1 MPLLQVLFQAHK
13 IRNILVFSLVFTL
26 SLLFFYRI
34 NFNRISEI
42 EDLIENSLYTF
53 IQTNADGVSTGYF
66 EWDEMYEAIQNNDV
80 DFINHYERDITST
93 FAMSGAL
100 TIIDKPF
107 DGSYSYNIYSEN
119 GLSYV
124 EIGIFDS
131 FVEKYLPDKIVRIAF
146 NPQAVF
152 DETLDNPKF
161 NFEVT
166 VIDSTSIEGIQI
178 INNETPLKFF
188 HYLSAFSIALLSLL
202 IIQTFYLL
210 SIRSHYEIE
219 GLANIVM
226 LLSKKDAYTAEH
238 SKEVARFSV
247 LIATHLGL
255 SKHQQKILNKAGHL
269 HDIGKISISESILN
283 KTGNL
288 SREEYEEIKKHAMI
302 GSEIVSQFPNLKEVA
317 LIVKHHH
324 ELMDGSGYPD
334 GLKGDEIP
342 FNSQILNV
350 ADIYS
355 ALTTDRPYRLGFEP
369 KQALEM
375 MAKMPLNQALVAIL
389 KEHFLGGNLEKKQS
403 KR

>member
-1 MPLLQVLFQAHK
+1 MPLLELLFQTHK
-13 IRNILVFSLVFTL
+13 IRNSLVFILVFAL
-26 SLLFFYRI
+26 SILFFYRI
-34 NFNRISEI
+34 NDARISEI
-42 EDLIENSLYTF
+42 EDLMENSLYTF
-53 IQTNADGVSTGYF
+53 IHTNADGVSTGYF
-66 EWDEMYEAIQNNDV
+66 EWDEMYEAILNEDV
-80 DFINHYERDITST
+80 DFISHYERDITST
-93 FAMSGAL
+93 FAMSGVLA
-100 TIIDKPF
+100 IIDKPF
-107 DGSYSYNIYSEN
+107 DGSYSYTIYSEN
-119 GLSYV
+119 GTSYV

-131 FVEKYLPDKIVRIAF
+131 FVEKYLPDKMVRIAF

-161 NFEVT
+161 NFKVN
-166 VIDSTSIEGIQI
+166 VLDSTSIEGIQI
-178 INNETPLKFF
+178 VNTEKPLNFF

-202 IIQTFYLL
+202 IIQTFYQL

-238 SKEVARFSV
+238 SKDVACFAV

-255 SKHQQKILNKAGHL
+255 SKHQQKVLNKAGHL
-269 HDIGKISISESILN
+269 HDIGKIGISESILN
-283 KTGNL
+283 KTGSL
-288 SREEYEEIKKHAMI
+288 LREEYEEIKKHSMI
-302 GSEIVSQFPNLKEVA
+302 GYEIVSQFPNLKEVA

-324 ELMDGSGYPD
+324 ELLDGSGYPD

-355 ALTTDRPYRLGFEP
+355 ALTTDRPYRLGFKP

-375 MAKMPLNQALVAIL
+375 MAKMPINQELVAIL
-389 KEHFLGGNLEKKQS
+389 NEHFLGGTLEKK
-403 KR
+403 